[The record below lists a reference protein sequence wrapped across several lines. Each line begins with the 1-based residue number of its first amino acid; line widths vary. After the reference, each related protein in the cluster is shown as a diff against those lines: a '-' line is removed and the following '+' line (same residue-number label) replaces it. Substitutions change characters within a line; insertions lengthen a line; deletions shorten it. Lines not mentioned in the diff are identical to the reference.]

1 MRCKKLDRHDPAEKT
16 ILWGIRSR
24 KREGRGGGEIRR
36 EKRNMSSASNEIT
49 STIEVKEENDS
60 LQPKINTLG
69 SAATLEPE
77 VSALSTSPEISEQ
90 VPVELLTNPAAALT
104 FSPEQVACVCEA
116 LQQGGNL
123 DRLAQFLWSLPPSD
137 LLRGNESILKARAL
151 VAFHQSRYKEL
162 YSILESHNFDASCH
176 TSLQDL
182 WYKARY
188 TEAEKVRGRPLGAVD
203 KYRLRRK
210 FPLPRTIWDGEER
223 VYCFKEKS
231 RNALK
236 ELYKQNRYP
245 SPAEKRNLAKI
256 TGLSLTQVSNW
267 FKNRRQRDRNPSE
280 NQSKS
285 ESDGNHSTE
294 DESSK
299 GQEDMSPRPLS
310 NPSDGMNHSNVHSPP
325 EGMFMHHIGELKP
338 SQNSSGILLNGNLV
352 TTNGSPVFYSGSS
365 FIQGPNGVL
374 VNGLSLGNAQTISLS
389 PIGTT
394 PSVLVNGISNGSTGG
409 NELKTES
416 VHMLTSEEAV
426 SSGSAEISR
435 GPAQVNQYSL
445 VQLQNTENNIHLVN
459 GNIGLPPL
467 QLPSVSA
474 ASSQGNILITNT
486 SDGGTFLSGTTASLQ
501 QGKVFLAATL
511 PPNAVMCTLP
521 NSGQAV
527 APVKQDALEG
537 GLVFSQLMSVSGSN
551 HMNINTS
558 PGNQPGNTLQ
568 TQSSTLVNTGLP
580 QNLPLTS
587 SNLLNT
593 SSTLSF
599 SLTVSLPLST
609 TASLN
614 CDQQLSTAV
623 TNAVP
628 VVSMANSQY
637 ATLQNCNLLTSSGQE
652 TVTETG
658 LDASDTEDK
667 PRNPITEETH
677 EYSSGHV
684 SVLHPPV
691 KENYLVVLENKSSN
705 HLTMMDS
712 KSKYVINDVV
722 NNVCK
727 ELETEEKE
735 LAKLQNVPMDE
746 DLSDI

>member
-1 MRCKKLDRHDPAEKT
+1 
-16 ILWGIRSR
+16 
-24 KREGRGGGEIRR
+24 
-36 EKRNMSSASNEIT
+36 MSSASNEIT
-49 STIEVKEENDS
+49 IEIKEENDR
-60 LQPKINTLG
+60 LQPKINALG
-69 SAATLEPE
+69 SPASLEPE
-77 VSALSTSPEISEQ
+77 VSALSASPEICDQ
-90 VPVELLTNPAAALT
+90 VPAELLSNPAAALT

-162 YSILESHNFDASCH
+162 YTILESHNFDPSCH

-182 WYKARY
+182 WYRARY

-280 NQSKS
+280 SQSKS

-299 GQEDMSPRPLS
+299 GQDDMSPRPLS
-310 NPSDGMNHSNVHSPP
+310 NPSDGMNHSNVHRPP

-352 TTNGSPVFYSGSS
+352 TTNGSPVFYSGNS

-374 VNGLSLGNAQTISLS
+374 VNGLSLGNAQTISLN

-394 PSVLVNGISNGSTGG
+394 SSVLVNGISNGSTGG
-409 NELKTES
+409 TELKTES
-416 VHMLTSEEAV
+416 LHMLTSEEVV
-426 SSGSAEISR
+426 SPGSVDISR
-435 GPAQVNQYSL
+435 GPTQVNQYGL
-445 VQLQNTENNIHLVN
+445 VQLQNSENNIQLVN
-459 GNIGLPPL
+459 GNIGLPSL

-474 ASSQGNILITNT
+474 APSQGNILITNT
-486 SDGGTFLSGTTASLQ
+486 SDGGTFLSGTPASLQ
-501 QGKVFLAATL
+501 QGKVFLTATL

-521 NSGQAV
+521 NSGQAA

-537 GLVFSQLMSVSGSN
+537 GLVFSQLMSVSGN
-551 HMNINTS
+551 NQLNINTS

-568 TQSSTLVNTGLP
+568 TPASTLVNTGLSH
-580 QNLPLTS
+580 NLPLTS
-587 SNLLNT
+587 ANLLNT

-609 TASLN
+609 TGPLN
-614 CDQQLSTAV
+614 CDQQLPTAV

-637 ATLQNCNLLTSSGQE
+637 ATLQNCNLLSNSGQE

-658 LDASDTEDK
+658 LGASDREDK
-667 PRNPITEETH
+667 ARNPIT

-705 HLTMMDS
+705 HMMDS

-722 NNVCK
+722 NNVYK

-735 LAKLQNVPMDE
+735 LAKLQNVPLDE
-746 DLSDI
+746 DIGDM

>member
-1 MRCKKLDRHDPAEKT
+1 
-16 ILWGIRSR
+16 
-24 KREGRGGGEIRR
+24 
-36 EKRNMSSASNEIT
+36 MSSASNEIT
-49 STIEVKEENDS
+49 STIEIKEENDS

-69 SAATLEPE
+69 SVATLEPE
-77 VSALSTSPEISEQ
+77 VSALSASPEISEQ

-162 YSILESHNFDASCH
+162 YNILESHNFDASCH

-280 NQSKS
+280 SQSKS

-299 GQEDMSPRPLS
+299 GQDDMSPRPLS
-310 NPSDGMNHSNVHSPP
+310 NPSDGMNHSNVHNPP
-325 EGMFMHHIGELKP
+325 EGMLMHHIGELKP
-338 SQNSSGILLNGNLV
+338 SQSSSGILLNGNLV

-389 PIGTT
+389 PVGTT
-394 PSVLVNGISNGSTGG
+394 PSVLVNNLSNGELLVNCSPSNKDLKNLTESLSCSTVPFNPISSVPFPGSTGG
-409 NELKTES
+409 TELKTEN
-416 VHMLTSEEAV
+416 VHMLTSQEVV
-426 SSGSAEISR
+426 SSSSAEISR
-435 GPAQVNQYSL
+435 GPTQVNQYGL
-445 VQLQNTENNIHLVN
+445 VQLQNSENNIQLVN
-459 GNIGLPPL
+459 GNLGLPSL
-467 QLPSVSA
+467 QLPPVSA

-486 SDGGTFLSGTTASLQ
+486 SNGGTFLSGTAAGLQ

-527 APVKQDALEG
+527 GPVKQDALEG
-537 GLVFSQLMSVSGSN
+537 GLVFSQLMSVSGNSQL
-551 HMNINTS
+551 NINTS
-558 PGNQPGNTLQ
+558 PGNQPGSTLQ
-568 TQSSTLVNTGLP
+568 TQASSLVNTGLSH
-580 QNLPLTS
+580 NLPLTS
-587 SNLLNT
+587 SHLLNT

-609 TASLN
+609 TAPLN

-637 ATLQNCNLLTSSGQE
+637 ATLQNCNLLSNSGQA
-652 TVTETG
+652 TVNESG
-658 LDASDTEDK
+658 LGASDSEDK
-667 PRNPITEETH
+667 PRNPITEEAH

-691 KENYLVVLENKSSN
+691 KENYLVVLESKPSN

-746 DLSDI
+746 DISDI

>member
-1 MRCKKLDRHDPAEKT
+1 
-16 ILWGIRSR
+16 
-24 KREGRGGGEIRR
+24 
-36 EKRNMSSASNEIT
+36 MSSASSEVT
-49 STIEVKEENDS
+49 STLEVKEENGS
-60 LQPKINTLG
+60 LQPKINVLG
-69 SAATLEPE
+69 SPATLEPE
-77 VSALSTSPEISEQ
+77 VNALSASPEITEQ
-90 VPVELLTNPAAALT
+90 VPVELLSNPASALT

-151 VAFHQSRYKEL
+151 VAFHQHRYKEL

-280 NQSKS
+280 TQSKS

-294 DESSK
+294 DESTK
-299 GQEDMSPRPLS
+299 GQDDMSPRPLS
-310 NPSDGMNHSNVHSPP
+310 NPSEGMNQSNIHIHP
-325 EGMFMHHIGELKP
+325 EGMCMHHIGELKP
-338 SQNSSGILLNGNLV
+338 SQSSSGILLNGNLV
-352 TTNGSPVFYSGSS
+352 TSNGSPVFYNGGS
-365 FIQGPNGVL
+365 FIQGPTGVL
-374 VNGLSLGNAQTISLS
+374 VNGLSLGNAQAISLS
-389 PIGTT
+389 PVATT
-394 PSVLVNGISNGSTGG
+394 PSVLVNNISNGSVNGT
-409 NELKTES
+409 EIKTEN
-416 VHMLTSEEAV
+416 VHIVPSQEEAP
-426 SSGSAEISR
+426 SGSTEVNQ
-435 GPAQVNQYSL
+435 GPTQVSQYSL
-445 VQLQNTENNIHLVN
+445 VQLQNSENNIHLVN
-459 GNIGLPPL
+459 GNVGIPSL

-474 ASSQGNILITNT
+474 TSSQGNILITNT
-486 SDGGTFLSGTTASLQ
+486 SEGGTFLSGTAASLQ

-511 PPNAVMCTLP
+511 PPNAVMCALP

-527 APVKQDALEG
+527 PPVKQETVDG
-537 GLVFSQLMSVSGSN
+537 GLIFSQLMSVNGN
-551 HMNINTS
+551 NQLNVNTS
-558 PGNQPGNTLQ
+558 TGSQAVSALQ
-568 TQSSTLVNTGLP
+568 TQSSPLVNTGLSHS
-580 QNLPLTS
+580 LPLTT

-593 SSTLSF
+593 SNTLSF

-614 CDQQLSTAV
+614 CDQHLPSTE
-623 TNAVP
+623 TNVVP
-628 VVSMANSQY
+628 VSMANNEY
-637 ATLQNCNLLTSSGQE
+637 ATLQNCNLLSHSGQE
-652 TVTETG
+652 TVTESNTG
-658 LDASDTEDK
+658 ASDMRDK
-667 PRNPITEETH
+667 PRNPITEEAH
-677 EYSSGHV
+677 VFSSGHV

-691 KENYLVVLENKSSN
+691 KENYLVVLENKPSN
-705 HLTMMDS
+705 HLTVMDS
-712 KSKYVINDVV
+712 KSKYVVNDVV

-746 DLSDI
+746 DIGDL